1 MVDKNGSS
9 AAAVCIWWCWCFP
22 VGSGRCR
29 GQDQSQR
36 GRPRQ
41 QEACQTGPCMFRTV
55 KKNANAAQV
64 STLPLQ
70 YLTRVGELYSNSGH
84 GKDVCSR
91 APMRWGAA
99 TFSAGDT
106 SRLQICSVASCS
118 MRHSRLFSL
127 STVPQH
133 RAKRQRAT
141 ILITHHACQSPCIH
155 RLAHSQKLKHLVAAL
170 SICSMHAVQC
180 SVSAHCPSCTV

>member
-99 TFSAGDT
+99 TFSAG
-106 SRLQICSVASCS
+106 RYEQAAGERWCRVQICSVASCS
-118 MRHSRLFSL
+118 MRHSRLFFFSL
-127 STVPQH
+127 SLPCHGTE
-133 RAKRQRAT
+133 QRDRERPT
-141 ILITHHACQSPCIH
+141 ILITHRACQSPCIH
-155 RLAHSQKLKHLVAAL
+155 RLAHSQKLKR
-170 SICSMHAVQC
+170 
-180 SVSAHCPSCTV
+180 TT